1 MASGADVVL
10 RRFSVLLGLG
20 GFIGFG
26 ACSVDLVWSLRFRG
40 LRFRGLCCSNSLS
53 HFTFFYQIMFSDYC
67 SRQLCLF
74 PFLREDGVDFENC
87 VYVWC
92 QCGGSSCLKHCFEA
106 RWRYV
111 IYPKP

>member
-74 PFLREDGVDFENC
+74 PFLREKMVLILRIACMCGVN
-87 VYVWC
+87 V
-92 QCGGSSCLKHCFEA
+92 GGL
-106 RWRYV
+106 V
-111 IYPKP
+111 V

>member
-53 HFTFFYQIMFSDYC
+53 HFTFFI
-67 SRQLCLF
+67 RLCF
-74 PFLREDGVDFENC
+74 PIIALASCVYFLREKMVLILRIACMCGVN
-87 VYVWC
+87 V
-92 QCGGSSCLKHCFEA
+92 GGLVVCSI
-106 RWRYV
+106 V
-111 IYPKP
+111 